1 MWTEADTNEHP
12 VLHAGH
18 PTPQF
23 GGDIFGEWRI
33 FIDGTETGSRDWAH
47 VFLRLKA
54 ENLKAEN
61 ETSATPANHSSGFS
75 LQPSGFQL
83 FLAEAFGGPTRAG
96 AGGGPA
102 LHGVPTLPEP
112 PAQQRILPEVTVGL
126 WREDVFQLAMDART
140 LLDLRDQLAPD
151 SLRVAEIDAG
161 LRDFTLIADP
171 ELPWPQMRP
180 TLLRARE
187 RLAPLLACRNGSTA
201 PTLFCIGHSH
211 LDIVYQWPLT
221 EAERKVA
228 RTFANQLGLME
239 QYPEYRYLQSMPVL
253 YEIAKRLHPRIYT
266 RVKDAVRRGQWI
278 PEGGMW
284 TEADTNLPGGES
296 LIRQFLYGRRFF
308 RDEFGTESTFAWLP
322 DTFGFT
328 GSLPQIMAGC
338 GIRHF
343 GTAKPFTVFAEEG
356 EPFPYTTFWWE
367 GIDGTRIL
375 SHVVPGYGIMTNPR
389 AITTQ
394 WKQNPQKDGI
404 RARMAIYGHSDG
416 GGGCERAHL
425 EYLRRET
432 DLEGLPRCRHATP
445 AGFFEYQ
452 EKQPEPLPA
461 FAGELYL
468 PAHRGCYTTQAAL
481 KRGNRLCET
490 MLREAE
496 LWSAVA
502 HLLTRRH
509 ATAAATA
516 PATAPWPRAALEAA
530 WKKTLFNQF
539 HDILPGSCIERAA
552 KEARE
557 LYDESLAEATALAD
571 VAMRALG
578 EWHGHP
584 AREQCL
590 TAPGKSGAGV
600 SPALESG
607 TGFQPVS
614 VAPPLRNGAGVSPA
628 PVASPSPLRRDTDIQ
643 PEARAGNASP
653 TPCESPLLFNSLAWS
668 RTALVSLPSGFP
680 SDALPADIPV
690 LRLADTTWIEATVPA
705 CGWCDLPTAA
715 TSSVAA
721 ALPSPLPPLRVE
733 RTTSGCIHIENT
745 HYRLVIDSLG
755 RITSWRDKTGDRE
768 LAAAPLN
775 DFRMY
780 RDTPRVCDAWEIESH
795 YAQQPVDISLTADGA
810 PAPADIEILP
820 SLPSDNADSS
830 SPPLAAVIRIRRR
843 LHNSDLEQEI
853 RLARNSRRIEFRT
866 RIRWHEKHKLLKVAF
881 PLALTTH
888 EALHEIQFGHLRRPT
903 HRSRKADQDRFEVC
917 QQKWSALA
925 EENRGVALLND
936 CKHGISAEQNT
947 LGLTLLRAPQAP
959 DMTADIGDHEFTYAL
974 YAWNG
979 PFVTSGVTQQA
990 LELCTPLRLV
1000 QNAEHPAAE
1009 APAVSRNRDGEPDA
1023 GCAGTSLFFC
1033 DAPNVILETVKLA
1046 EDDSGDLVLRLYE
1059 ASRATTRCHLRINL
1073 PSIGFRSACE
1083 TDMLETS
1090 LPGRDLP
1097 PPGTAGLRL
1106 DFRPFEIKTVRLR
1119 AA

>member
-1 MWTEADTNEHP
+1 MSLNTEWRPRIEAWIKALDQLVYAPVAPLALEAFFTYDQLTADEAMCRAFSPIAPGTRWGAKWQYAWFRGQIPPLPPSPETNEHP

-23 GGDIFGEWRI
+23 GGDMFGEWRV
-33 FIDGTETGSRDWAH
+33 FIDGAEIGSRDWAH
-47 VFLRLKA
+47 VYLPVARAF
-54 ENLKAEN
+54 
-61 ETSATPANHSSGFS
+61 SANRPHSSTPAGGTPAP
-75 LQPSGFQL
+75 LQ

-112 PAQQRILPEVTVGL
+112 PPQQRILPDVTAGF
-126 WREDVFQLAMDART
+126 WREDIFQLAMDART
-140 LLDLRDQLAPD
+140 LLDLRDQLDPD

-171 ELPWPQMRP
+171 ELPWPEMRS

-187 RLAPLLACRNGSTA
+187 RLAPLLACHNGTTA

-211 LDIVYQWPLT
+211 LDIVYQWPLK

-253 YEIAKRLHPRIYT
+253 YEIAKRLHPRLYA

-278 PEGGMW
+278 PEGAMW

-308 RDEFGTESTFAWLP
+308 RDEFGVESTFAWLP

-338 GIRHF
+338 GIEHF
-343 GTAKPFTVFAEEG
+343 GSSKLFTVFAEEG
-356 EPFPYTTFWWE
+356 DPFPYTTFWWE
-367 GIDGTRIL
+367 GIDGTRVF
-375 SHVVPGYGIMTNPR
+375 SHFVPSYGIMTNPR
-389 AITTQ
+389 SIDTQ

-404 RARMAIYGHSDG
+404 RARMAVYGHSDG

-425 EYLRRET
+425 EYLRRLA
-432 DLEGLPRCRHATP
+432 DLEGAPRCRHATP
-445 AGFFEYQ
+445 AEFFEYQ
-452 EKQPEPLPA
+452 EKQPDPLPA
-461 FAGELYL
+461 WTGEIYL

-481 KRGNRLCET
+481 KRGNRRCEM

-502 HLLTRRH
+502 YIFTRRASSPH
-509 ATAAATA
+509 A
-516 PATAPWPRAALEAA
+516 WPRAALETA

-552 KEARE
+552 QEARE
-557 LYDESLAEATALAD
+557 FYDKSLAEATA
-571 VAMRALG
+571 VANTAMAVLS
-578 EWHGHP
+578 EWHGLP
-584 AREQCL
+584 AR
-590 TAPGKSGAGV
+590 SV
-600 SPALESG
+600 SQAS
-607 TGFQPVS
+607 
-614 VAPPLRNGAGVSPA
+614 
-628 PVASPSPLRRDTDIQ
+628 SPSGPQTVD
-643 PEARAGNASP
+643 A
-653 TPCESPLLFNSLAWS
+653 TPVPRQSALLFNSLAWP
-668 RTALVSLPSGFP
+668 RTELVALPPAFP
-680 SDALPADIPV
+680 ADALPPATPT
-690 LRLADTTWIEATVPA
+690 LRLDGTTWVSATVPA
-705 CGWCDLPTAA
+705 CGWTDLATAVTPLA
-715 TSSVAA
+715 DPSVRSDRSPSTSS
-721 ALPSPLPPLRVE
+721 LIL
-733 RTTSGCIHIENT
+733 ENT
-745 HYRLVIDSLG
+745 LYRLVLDQLG
-755 RITSWRDKTGDRE
+755 RITSWHDKAMGRE

-795 YAQQPVDISLTADGA
+795 YARQPVDLTPPAATPATVELLSDG
-810 PAPADIEILP
+810 
-820 SLPSDNADSS
+820 
-830 SPPLAAVIRIRRR
+830 PLATVLRIRRR
-843 LHNSDLEQEI
+843 LHDSDLDQEI

-881 PLALTTH
+881 PLALTAH

-903 HRSRKADQDRFEVC
+903 HRSRKADRDRFEVC

-936 CKHGISAEQNT
+936 GKHGISAEQNT
-947 LGLTLLRAPQAP
+947 LALTLLRAPQAP
-959 DMTADIGDHEFTYAL
+959 DMHADLGDHEFTYAL
-974 YAWNG
+974 YAWDG
-979 PFVTSGVTQQA
+979 PFVGSGVTQAA
-990 LELCTPLRLV
+990 LELNAPLRF
-1000 QNAEHPAAE
+1000 
-1009 APAVSRNRDGEPDA
+1009 APDIRPPDVRHSTPDA
-1023 GCAGTSLFFC
+1023 GCSGVSLFSC
-1033 DAPNVILETVKLA
+1033 DAPNIILETVKLA

-1059 ASRATTRCHLRINL
+1059 SARAATRCRLRIDL
-1073 PSIGFRSACE
+1073 AATSFHSACE
-1083 TDMLETS
+1083 TDMLENPLS
-1090 LPGRDLP
+1090 GRALPLP
-1097 PPGTAGLRL
+1097 DAAGLGL
-1106 DFRPFEIKTVRLR
+1106 DFRPFEIKTLRLR
-1119 AA
+1119 PA